1 MPPPSSTFSPPCEA
15 VASPCPEEAPLTKT
29 MISYGRQSIGDEDVQ
44 ALLEAIRAPLLT
56 QGPTIERFEE
66 ALAGLV
72 GARYAVAVANGTA
85 ALILAVRALDLPPGS
100 AVVTTSNTFIAT
112 VNAIIL
118 NGLRPVLCDLDPAT
132 ANLDLAHL
140 AALLEGD
147 PTIKAILP
155 VHFAGHPCPM
165 AEIAALAARHD
176 CLVLEDACHALASSY
191 GGIPVGSCRHS
202 ALTVFSFHPVKHIT
216 TGEGG
221 AITTNDRGLRDRL
234 ARLRNHGIVRDLPS
248 APPWFYDVVEVG
260 YNFRLTDLQ
269 AALGLAQLGRSD
281 HFLQRRRDLVRIYQ
295 DLLAGDRDLTLT
307 LARLGTEPSWHL
319 LVARLTDPFLREHK
333 AKLFALCATAGVRL
347 QVHYVPIHYHTCFV
361 ERFGRPSLPACE
373 DYYRAA
379 LSLPIFPELEDGQVA
394 EVVAVVRGAIAELR
408 EEQA

>member
-1 MPPPSSTFSPPCEA
+1 MPA
-15 VASPCPEEAPLTKT
+15 RVLGLTGSCGKT
-29 MISYGRQSIGDEDVQ
+29 TTKDMMRAI
-44 ALLEAIRAPLLT
+44 LERV
-56 QGPTIERFEE
+56 GPT
-66 ALAGLV
+66 LATEG
-72 GARYAVAVANGTA
+72 N
-85 ALILAVRALDLPPGS
+85 
-100 AVVTTSNTFIAT
+100 
-112 VNAIIL
+112 L
-118 NGLRPVLCDLDPAT
+118 NNHIGVPFTLFGLRPE
-132 ANLDLAHL
+132 HR
-140 AALLEGD
+140 
-147 PTIKAILP
+147 
-155 VHFAGHPCPM
+155 FAVVEMGCNHPG
-165 AEIAALAARHD
+165 EIAALAARHD